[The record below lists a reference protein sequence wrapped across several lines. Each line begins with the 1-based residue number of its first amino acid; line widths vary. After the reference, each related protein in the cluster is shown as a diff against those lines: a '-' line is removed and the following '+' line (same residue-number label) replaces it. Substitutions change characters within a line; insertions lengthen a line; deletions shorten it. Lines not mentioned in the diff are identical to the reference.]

1 MESFI
6 RQQHFED
13 MTAHLCEV
21 IIFQDEIKKFRYVW
35 IDEFN
40 LSYHLCF

>member
-1 MESFI
+1 M

-13 MTAHLCEV
+13 MTAGLCEG

-35 IDEFN
+35 INEFN
-40 LSYHLCF
+40 LSYHLGF